1 MDIDVYG
8 VPLDYGSGRRGVD
21 MGPSAIRY
29 AGLLQ
34 GLAQLQHVVRD
45 CGNLEMPITENTP
58 EGDPRLKHLNAVLPV
73 VQRLAEQVG
82 KTVAEGRTPLVL
94 GGDHSLALGSIA
106 GASRHRRLGVL
117 WLDAH
122 GDFNTHETTPSGNI
136 HGMPL
141 SALCGLGD
149 ERLVTLGGAEPH
161 GAKINPHNVAVIGAR
176 SLDEQE
182 KALLREAGVGVYS
195 IDAIDRLGMAE
206 VMHRAMENVS
216 RDTDG
221 IYVSLD
227 LDAVDPMFAPGVGT
241 PVAGG
246 MTFREAHLAVE
257 LVAESGR
264 LVGMDVVECNT
275 ILDTMN
281 QTAQLAVQLTLSAF
295 GKRIW

>member
-34 GLAQLQHVVRD
+34 GLTQLKHTVRD

-82 KTVAEGRTPLVL
+82 KTVAEGRVPLVL
-94 GGDHSLALGSIA
+94 GGDHSLAIGSIA

-141 SALCGLGD
+141 AALCGLGD

-161 GAKINPHNVAVIGAR
+161 GAKIHPHNVAVIGAR
-176 SLDEQE
+176 SLDEHE
-182 KALLREAGVGVYS
+182 KVLLREAGVGVYS

-227 LDAVDPMFAPGVGT
+227 LDAVDPKFAPGVGT